1 MPLVVYLEILL
12 LFCNF
17 NTIMCFIILKAKTKF
32 NFFILTSPTAEFLSY
47 FLRFYNLI

>member
-17 NTIMCFIILKAKTKF
+17 NKIMCSIILKAKTKI
-32 NFFILTSPTAEFLSY
+32 NFLF
-47 FLRFYNLI
+47 